1 MGYCGYWLKHIIG
14 YFFSA
19 LSAFTSCTLSMVAE
33 PSFFLSEPAKL
44 TESTPSP
51 ITTTRLFSLSI
62 ATEITPVWYSG
73 KKNCYIYIKV
83 ISPLTLVLKSK
94 FDAHLLPQQQSSWPW
109 FYLSRNSFAPSLLSF
124 AAPFIYRII
133 ISIFQQNK
141 KEKKNLFCTCF

>member
-1 MGYCGYWLKHIIG
+1 MQEHEQNKDKKFYISIDLMDQVAILITWWRNCLSIDQKPLHIYMGYCGYWLKHIIG

-73 KKNCYIYIKV
+73 KKKLLHIY
-83 ISPLTLVLKSK
+83 KS
-94 FDAHLLPQQQSSWPW
+94 
-109 FYLSRNSFAPSLLSF
+109 N
-124 AAPFIYRII
+124 
-133 ISIFQQNK
+133 
-141 KEKKNLFCTCF
+141 